1 MPKTTFQRFIFTLLM
16 VAVMVYTMIC
26 YNISLNMG
34 GMKNQIFLLAFHEL
48 ILMMPIAFLLEF
60 FLVEKLVMYFSF
72 RIVNPSDKPIL
83 VILIISTITV
93 ILMCP
98 LMSMIAT
105 LLFKNPG
112 SELVALWLETTV
124 LNFPMALFFQIVVAG
139 PLVRTIFRGIFK
151 KQLA

>member
-1 MPKTTFQRFIFTLLM
+1 
-16 VAVMVYTMIC
+16 
-26 YNISLNMG
+26 
-34 GMKNQIFLLAFHEL
+34 
-48 ILMMPIAFLLEF
+48 MMPIAFLLEF

-83 VILIISTITV
+83 VILTISTITV